1 MGLIIKCYQNMC
13 FDAPQA
19 LQAELTGHV
28 CMGFFSCF
36 FSLVCDIA
44 AVEITIFVSCLL
56 ALLFLQMSSAYIRF
70 GHVWFCNKHLT
81 AY

>member
-28 CMGFFSCF
+28 CMGFFLV
-36 FSLVCDIA
+36 FSVLCV
-44 AVEITIFVSCLL
+44 TLL
-56 ALLFLQMSSAYIRF
+56 L
-70 GHVWFCNKHLT
+70 
-81 AY
+81 